1 MKAEVLALGRGGT
14 IDGEVIAVTAATGG
28 EEEEEEEEE
37 DWTAGFEG
45 RIGDETAFVA
55 GVA

>member
-28 EEEEEEEEE
+28 EEEEEEEE

>member
-28 EEEEEEEEE
+28 EEDEEE